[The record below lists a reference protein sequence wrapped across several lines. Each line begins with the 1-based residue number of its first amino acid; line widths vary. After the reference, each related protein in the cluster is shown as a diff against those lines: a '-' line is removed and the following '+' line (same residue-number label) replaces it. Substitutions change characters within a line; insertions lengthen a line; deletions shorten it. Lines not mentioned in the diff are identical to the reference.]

1 MPKGPSRE
9 LRPFAHVPHN
19 TQLKALTRCCSIN
32 VHGMELSLGHGAL
45 PGRPPVGCKKFPDGP
60 LLCSL
65 ALQGRPGLGTCTL
78 VPCLVTSWPYYPPP
92 HGLDHEYFIDELEN
106 FLFQIQVQNELMNS
120 GLYLMLLL
128 HLYKQ
133 RFAELVRRNYNRLA
147 REQVSL
153 ALTRTNRQ
161 QAPKPCSAVY

>member
-1 MPKGPSRE
+1 MSRH
-9 LRPFAHVPHN
+9 L
-19 TQLKALTRCCSIN
+19 
-32 VHGMELSLGHGAL
+32 
-45 PGRPPVGCKKFPDGP
+45 
-60 LLCSL
+60 
-65 ALQGRPGLGTCTL
+65 
-78 VPCLVTSWPYYPPP
+78 WPYYPPP
-92 HGLDHEYFIDELEN
+92 HGLDHECFVDELKN

-147 REQVSL
+147 REEVSL